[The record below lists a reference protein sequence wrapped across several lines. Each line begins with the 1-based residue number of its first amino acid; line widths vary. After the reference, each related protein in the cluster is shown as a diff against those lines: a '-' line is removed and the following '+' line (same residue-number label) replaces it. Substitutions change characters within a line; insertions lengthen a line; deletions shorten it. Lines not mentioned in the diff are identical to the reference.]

1 MGEVLSKCIES
12 PEEVNG
18 GNTATDAPDAVTGNE
33 VRIVKNLER
42 TETRI
47 GLEYGE
53 SSHPFLHGNL
63 TITIHEAKNLPNTD
77 K

>member
-1 MGEVLSKCIES
+1 MGEVLSKCLES
-12 PEEVNG
+12 SEENDG
-18 GNTATDAPDAVTGNE
+18 GKTSTDTPDAGTGNE
-33 VRIVKNLER
+33 HRIVKNLER